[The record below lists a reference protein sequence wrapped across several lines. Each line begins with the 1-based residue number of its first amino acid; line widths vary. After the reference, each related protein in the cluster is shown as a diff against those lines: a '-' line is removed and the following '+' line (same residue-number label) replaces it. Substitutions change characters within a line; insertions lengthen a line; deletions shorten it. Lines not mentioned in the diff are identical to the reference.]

1 VFRATELPGRAHG
14 VIVAP
19 RSDFGTRQE
28 DQEYIYVVGAAADFE
43 SHNYMEL
50 LMMAFDAA
58 PQTENKEPRWEERW
72 ASHGGDVDWPVS
84 LVERMHLGA
93 PNIRRMVVGQNSTH
107 PQSNVDMLTSVFE
120 DVNP

>member
-1 VFRATELPGRAHG
+1 
-14 VIVAP
+14 
-19 RSDFGTRQE
+19 
-28 DQEYIYVVGAAADFE
+28 VVGAAADFE